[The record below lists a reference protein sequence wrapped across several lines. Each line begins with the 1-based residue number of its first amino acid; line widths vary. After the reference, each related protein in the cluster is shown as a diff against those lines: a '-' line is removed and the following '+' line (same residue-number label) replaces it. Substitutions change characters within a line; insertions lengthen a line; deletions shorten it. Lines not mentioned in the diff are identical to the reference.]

1 MVIKRVVCLMLAGGM
16 VFTVPVAAGVSLD
29 SALVKY
35 SDMQSQL
42 DELFVRI
49 STITGVKEQYV
60 RELYEL
66 AGGSLI
72 YADRYPDVYLDT
84 TVQSAKPPMELTG
97 ATTVY
102 RECPLPEC
110 DGVSR
115 IMAYYVPDAIYS
127 VVTDV
132 SKLMDERIHYD
143 RGGFQVYYNSFV
155 PEIKSRIAFY
165 EAVLLY
171 TGTPV
176 ETVDKLQTLY
186 ERILAKKSSDE
197 NVVEVTPGGVLQMK
211 QKYITSLHG
220 IGFSDEVSIDYL
232 TRLFASDY
240 YLAKNSDIEDIR
252 SVYILPYEPNVPQR
266 LNMMTAAAC
275 LVGRVR
281 YVWGGGHSGASYID
295 GINPM
300 WAKFNAL
307 YPTNSEADGFGTC
320 IKPSGSWCPIHGYTG
335 AEYHGGSVRSLDEYV
350 GARAEEFNASELL
363 STKYRKMLEQ
373 VDYSVPIN
381 IHTLDGLDCS
391 GFCSWLVN
399 QVTDQF
405 NINSTAA
412 VFTSQ
417 YGMQKLTLGEDL
429 LPGDIYAWSTHV
441 VAIVGK
447 VAPGSKAYVSV
458 EATPNILKY
467 GVVYYDGATDAD
479 LTLARQIA
487 REANQLIGGIY
498 EEPHV
503 YCMSTV
509 GSFVIPEESIDIFV
523 PDGVQD
529 MESEVQPPEEY
540 IRVEQEPIDG
550 GVVMHYILTEASSGT
565 TGGVGR
571 PNVAFTD
578 AGFESLTAQ
587 EVIQKVLTKLTV
599 SYVAGYDNYN
609 GSLFDKSLVASNLGG
624 WTDAED

>member
-1 MVIKRVVCLMLAGGM
+1 MKSKRVVSLILAGGL
-16 VFTVPVAAGVSLD
+16 VITTPVSAGISLESSLVRYTLLEDQLNELFPRIATLTGVS
-29 SALVKY
+29 
-35 SDMQSQL
+35 
-42 DELFVRI
+42 
-49 STITGVKEQYV
+49 EQYV
-60 RELYEL
+60 RELYDL
-66 AGGSLI
+66 AGGIVI
-72 YADRYPDVYLDT
+72 YADKYPDIYIDS
-84 TVQSAKPPMELTG
+84 TVQSAKPPLELTG
-97 ATTVY
+97 ASTLW

-110 DGVSR
+110 EGVSR
-115 IMAYYVPDAIYS
+115 TMAYYIPDALYS
-127 VVTDV
+127 VVDDIA
-132 SKLMDERIHYD
+132 KLMDERIHYD

-165 EAVLLY
+165 EAILLY
-171 TGTPV
+171 TGTPL

-186 ERILAKKSSDE
+186 ERILVKKAAEE

-211 QKYITSLHG
+211 QKYISSLNG
-220 IGFSDEVSIDYL
+220 IGFNDEVSVGYL

-240 YLAKNSDIEDIR
+240 YLAKNDDIESVR

-275 LVGRVR
+275 LAGRVR

-307 YPTNSEADGFGTC
+307 YPTDQTQDGFGTC

-335 AEYHGGSVRSLDEYV
+335 AEYHGGAVRSLDEYV
-350 GARAEEFNASELL
+350 NARASEFNADELL
-363 STKYRKMLEQ
+363 SNKYRKMLEQ
-373 VDYSVPIN
+373 VDYSIPIN

-399 QVTDQF
+399 QVTDDF

-412 VFTSQ
+412 YFTSQ
-417 YGMQKLTLGEDL
+417 AGMQKLNLGDDL

-447 VAPGSKAYVSV
+447 VREGSKAYVTI

-467 GVVYYDGATDAD
+467 GVVYYNGASDED

-498 EEPHV
+498 EEPHS
-503 YCMSTV
+503 YGMSTV
-509 GSFVIPEESIDIFV
+509 GTYRIPEESVDIFI
-523 PDGVQD
+523 PAGVQTF
-529 MESEVQPPEEY
+529 EQETQPPAEY
-540 IRVEQEPIDG
+540 IRIEESDVEG
-550 GVVMHYILTEASSGT
+550 GHLIRYITKEASTGT

-571 PNVAFTD
+571 PAIAFTD
-578 AGFESLTAQ
+578 VGFENLTAQ
-587 EVIQKVLTKLTV
+587 EVIQKVLTKLTI
-599 SYVAGYDNYN
+599 SYVAGYDSYT
-609 GSLFDKSLVASNLGG
+609 GALFDKSLVASDLGG
-624 WTDAED
+624 WSE